1 MIKCNLIKEFIEKK
15 THVIKR
21 YKLEIIW
28 RDALNKKSYESY
40 YIHKDWLMKFIDII
54 GLFGAFLS
62 GITFFPQVYR
72 TWKLKSAKELSLT
85 MILIILLSNVVW
97 LVYAFSKQDLA
108 IISANFFVGT
118 CALVILY
125 FKLKYK
131 WI

>member
-1 MIKCNLIKEFIEKK
+1 
-15 THVIKR
+15 
-21 YKLEIIW
+21 
-28 RDALNKKSYESY
+28 
-40 YIHKDWLMKFIDII
+40 MKFIDVI

-97 LVYAFSKQDLA
+97 LVYAFSKQDVA

-131 WI
+131 

>member
-1 MIKCNLIKEFIEKK
+1 
-15 THVIKR
+15 
-21 YKLEIIW
+21 
-28 RDALNKKSYESY
+28 
-40 YIHKDWLMKFIDII
+40 MKFIDVI

-72 TWKLKSAKELSLT
+72 TWKLRSAKELSLS

-97 LVYAFSKQDLA
+97 LIYAFSKQDVA
-108 IISANFFVGT
+108 VISANFFVGS

-131 WI
+131 